1 MAYFE
6 SSGTSGQPIFQNPIG
21 LDYDYQPKL
30 VKYREAEMRQV
41 AAALR
46 PLFQKRSGRN
56 VFIYGPSGVGKTVA
70 VRNLLQ
76 ELEQETDEIVPFYIN
91 CWKNDTT
98 FKMLLEMCSVI
109 GYKFTQNKR
118 TEELFDIVKKEIN
131 KGSAVFV
138 FDEVDKLESADF
150 IYNIIEEVFNKSIV
164 LITNHKEWIADLDN
178 RIKSRLTAEMLEFR
192 PYNLTETRGVLQ
204 QRMEFVF
211 PPGSW
216 ETDAFEAVIQKSASA
231 QDIRSGL
238 YLMKEA
244 ANTAEERHSGKITS
258 ADVAVAQKKLEEFSI
273 KRTDDLE
280 DETRFVLNIIKKN
293 TGRKIGEIFSA
304 YQEAGGQ
311 MVYKTFQR
319 RIAKLEDDRFV
330 FTEKITGGS
339 EGSTTLVK
347 FGQEKKLTEF

>member
-1 MAYFE
+1 MAFFGSTG
-6 SSGTSGQPIFQNPIG
+6 SSGESLFHNPIG

-30 VKYREAEMRQV
+30 VKYREVEMRQV
-41 AAALR
+41 AAAMR

-56 VFIYGPSGVGKTVA
+56 VFVYGPSGVGKTVA

-76 ELEQETDEIVPFYIN
+76 ELEQETDDVVPFYIN

-98 FKMLLEMCSVI
+98 FKMLLEMCNVI

-118 TEELFDIVKKEIN
+118 GDELFDIVKKDIN
-131 KGSAVFV
+131 KKAAVFV
-138 FDEVDKLESADF
+138 FDEVDKIDYPDF
-150 IYNIIEEVFNKSIV
+150 LYNVIEEVFNKSII
-164 LITNHKEWIADLDN
+164 LITNHKDWTAELDT

-211 PPGSW
+211 APGMW
-216 ETDAFEAVIQKSASA
+216 EGDAFESVVQKSCGM

-244 ANTAEERHSGKITS
+244 ANVAEERSSRKITA
-258 ADVAVAQKKLEEFSI
+258 ADVAAAVRKLEEFGV
-273 KRTDDLE
+273 KRADELE
-280 DETRFVLNIIKKN
+280 NETRFVLNLIKKN
-293 TGRKIGEIFSA
+293 SGSKIGDVYDA
-304 YQEAGGQ
+304 YKHAGGT

-319 RIAKLEDDRFV
+319 RIAKLEDDRFIT
-330 FTEKITGGS
+330 TEKLFGGS
-339 EGSTTLVK
+339 EGNTTIVK
-347 FGQEKKLTEF
+347 YGQEKKLTEF

>member
-1 MAYFE
+1 MAFFGGTG
-6 SSGTSGQPIFQNPIG
+6 SSGESFFRNPIG

-30 VKYREAEMRQV
+30 VKYRENEMKQI
-41 AAALR
+41 AAAMR

-56 VFIYGPSGVGKTVA
+56 VFVYGPSGVGKTVA

-76 ELEQETDEIVPFYIN
+76 ELEQETDDIALFYIN

-98 FKMLLEMCSVI
+98 FKILLEMCSVI

-118 TEELFDIVKKEIN
+118 GDELFDIVKKDIN
-131 KGSAVFV
+131 KKSAVIV
-138 FDEVDKLESADF
+138 LDEVDKIDDVDF
-150 IYNIIEEVFNKSIV
+150 LYNVIEEVFNKSLI
-164 LITNHKEWIADLDN
+164 LITNHKGWVAELDT
-178 RIKSRLTAEMLEFR
+178 RIKSRLTAEILEFR

-211 PPGSW
+211 APGVW
-216 ETDAFEAVIQKSASA
+216 EDTAFESVVQKSFGM

-244 ANTAEERHSGKITS
+244 ANTAEERNSGKITA
-258 ADVAVAQKKLEEFSI
+258 ADFAAAMKKLEEFSI
-273 KRTDDLE
+273 KNTDELE
-280 DETRFVLNIIKKN
+280 DETRFILNIIKKN
-293 TGRKIGEIFSA
+293 SGKKIGEIYEA
-304 YQEAGGQ
+304 YKEAGGS

-319 RIAKLEDDRFV
+319 RVTKLEDDHFIA
-330 FTEKITGGS
+330 TEKVVGGS
-339 EGSTTLVK
+339 EGSTTMIK